1 MAGDGRHDLGVRV
14 YHQLQMAEPPSST
27 WRLSPDPAIRPACF
41 DRTATCFWEPPS
53 MAGGHMC
60 RDTID
65 GTRQPGQP
73 GCLRSVDK
81 VAGTDGTRL
90 LELTARHGRIVP
102 AGVLVSA
109 MAEPAFTHGS
119 NYRDQVP
126 TMMARLITAPS
137 LRMLTQGPNKV
148 PKGQV
153 TCPVTAR
160 SMAYR
165 RERAGLD
172 GNGPTYV

>member
-1 MAGDGRHDLGVRV
+1 
-14 YHQLQMAEPPSST
+14 
-27 WRLSPDPAIRPACF
+27 
-41 DRTATCFWEPPS
+41 

-90 LELTARHGRIVP
+90 LELTARHGRIVL

-153 TCPVTAR
+153 TCPVTPFAWQGY
-160 SMAYR
+160 A
-165 RERAGLD
+165 
-172 GNGPTYV
+172 NGPE